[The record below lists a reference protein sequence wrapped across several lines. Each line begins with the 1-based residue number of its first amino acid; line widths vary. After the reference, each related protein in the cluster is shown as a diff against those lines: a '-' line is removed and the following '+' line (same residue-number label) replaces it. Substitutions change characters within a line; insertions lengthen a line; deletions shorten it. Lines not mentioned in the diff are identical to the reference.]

1 VLKQKAMKTMIER
14 HGSVAC
20 KRRYAYD
27 GQKFDSSW
35 ELCYYIWLKDTD
47 IDFVYPCKEAIVYDC
62 DGKQHLYFPDFIVK
76 GRYVEI
82 KGNQF
87 LDESKHLANPFKN
100 VDEKLKIQL
109 EHIAEAKQRC
119 IEQHEVKLLSED
131 DLKDCFAYV
140 EKKFGVKHFME
151 ICRKF
156 KIISN

>member
-1 VLKQKAMKTMIER
+1 MKTAIER

-35 ELCYYIWLKDTD
+35 ELCYYIWLKDHD
-47 IDFVYPCKEAIVYDC
+47 ISFTYPCKEAIAYDC
-62 DGKQHLYFPDFIVK
+62 DRKQHLYFPDFIVEGK
-76 GRYVEI
+76 YVEI

-87 LDESKHLANPFKN
+87 LDESKHLSNPFKN
-100 VDEKLKIQL
+100 VDEDLKTEL
-109 EHIAEAKQRC
+109 ERIAEAKQRC

-131 DLKDCFAYV
+131 DLRECFAYV